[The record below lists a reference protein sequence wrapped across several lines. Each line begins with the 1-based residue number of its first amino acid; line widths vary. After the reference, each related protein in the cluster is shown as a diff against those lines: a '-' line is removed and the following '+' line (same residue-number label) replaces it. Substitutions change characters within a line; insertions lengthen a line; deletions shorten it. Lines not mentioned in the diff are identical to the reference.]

1 MGYLCIMNTILF
13 PLLALIAGVF
23 LGAQGGL
30 NAQLGVHL
38 KQPLWASVIA
48 FTCSAFFALLFV
60 VIGRKGLP
68 GPGLW
73 SEIPY
78 YLWFSGGFM
87 SVVGISLYYY
97 TIPKLGLSVM
107 ISYGL
112 CGQLLFALIVGH
124 YGWLNLPVNPITVTR
139 AVGAGTMIIGVL
151 LMNVV

>member
-1 MGYLCIMNTILF
+1 MNTLLF
-13 PLLALIAGVF
+13 SLLALCAGMF

-30 NAQLGVHL
+30 NAQLGVYL
-38 KQPLWASVIA
+38 KHPLWASVIA
-48 FTCSAFFALLFV
+48 FSFSALFAGLFIVLLQ
-60 VIGRKGLP
+60 K
-68 GPGLW
+68 
-73 SEIPY
+73 EIPKPDVWISVPY

-124 YGWLNLPVNPITVTR
+124 YGWLNLPVTHITPVRGIGAVT
-139 AVGAGTMIIGVL
+139 VIVGVL
-151 LMNVV
+151 LMNLT